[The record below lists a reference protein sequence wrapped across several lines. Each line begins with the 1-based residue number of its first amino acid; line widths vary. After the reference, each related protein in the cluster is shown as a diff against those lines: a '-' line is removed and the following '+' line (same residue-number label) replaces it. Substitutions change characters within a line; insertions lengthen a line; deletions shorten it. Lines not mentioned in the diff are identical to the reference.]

1 MTIGDLEHGD
11 LEEAEADEPA
21 VVPDGPKNDP
31 VDVDDDAA
39 DSEEGGAHA

>member
-1 MTIGDLEHGD
+1 MTEQLIDKGDLD
-11 LEEAEADEPA
+11 EAAGGEPA
-21 VVPDGPKNDP
+21 AIPDGPKNDP